1 MVPGRHFSPVFAAM
15 TQHESQLKRT
25 HTGRGGQWLRASMS
39 QISDGDAAQVLEAA
53 LSCSYMQQLL
63 LLYAIRGRRSEG
75 RRREDDSICSMAL
88 PGRHNV

>member
-1 MVPGRHFSPVFAAM
+1 
-15 TQHESQLKRT
+15 
-25 HTGRGGQWLRASMS
+25 MS

-75 RRREDDSICSMAL
+75 RRREDDSICSYRAA
-88 PGRHNV
+88 GAA

>member
-1 MVPGRHFSPVFAAM
+1 
-15 TQHESQLKRT
+15 
-25 HTGRGGQWLRASMS
+25 MS

-75 RRREDDSICSMAL
+75 RRWEYDSICSIAL
-88 PGRHNV
+88 PGRHNVSGGRWGIGRALERL